1 MSQVILF
8 WQHRISLFF
17 LFCFLV
23 VFLPLRKKTRWTV
36 LCLAGCYGVTGVME
50 CVFFLYGQYELPV
63 FLTLAEIVLIQ
74 AVPFAIGRY
83 RDFRAMFVG
92 FTGAVYV
99 LAGNIACT
107 VLCLAGA
114 SFAVNL
120 FCQCAIHSL
129 ILGVLVWRIRDG
141 FLESLRNEGLRWGPL
156 CLIPALFYTAVYA
169 TAMWPANLYR
179 NPENLL
185 GVCSVMVLMVVS
197 YIMIV
202 QLFTEIKREGERK
215 RSIEY
220 LENYAERLKCEADL
234 IHSYLDEGREK
245 EIRQLLKELNEQ
257 ISETTPVRY
266 CENLAVNGIVTHCA
280 RRAKEKR
287 VRFEVN
293 LELPQKIQ
301 VNEFE
306 FATVVSNLLENAVD
320 AAAKTEDESQRFVT
334 VSAHGVKGK
343 LILCITNG
351 CGEAPEISKSTGL
364 PLSREGGQHGYG
376 MQSVM
381 AFVRK
386 HEVLFDFQ
394 AKEQVFS
401 VKMLLQV

>member
-1 MSQVILF
+1 MSEVILF

-17 LFCFLV
+17 LLCFLV
-23 VFLPLRKKTRWTV
+23 VFLPLRKKTRWTA

-50 CVFFLYGQYELPV
+50 CVFFLYGKYEFPV

-107 VLCLAGA
+107 VLYLAGA
-114 SFAVNL
+114 GFAVNL

-141 FLESLRNEGLRWGPL
+141 FLESLENEGLRWGQL

-202 QLFTEIKREGERK
+202 QLFTEIKREEERK

-234 IHSYLDEGREK
+234 IHSYLDEGREE
-245 EIRQLLKELNEQ
+245 EIRQLLEELNEQ
-257 ISETTPVRY
+257 ISGTEPVRY

-293 LELPQKIQ
+293 LELPQKIR

-364 PLSREGGQHGYG
+364 PLSRAGGQHGYG

-394 AKEQVFS
+394 AKEHVFS